1 MNISIREH
9 IKKNFKD
16 WSIKE
21 LKESIEESV
30 KSDDEVVLPGM
41 GVLFEILWKST
52 SNQEEILNIL
62 YNILK

>member
-16 WSIKE
+16 CSIEE

-52 SNQEEILNIL
+52 SNQE
-62 YNILK
+62 

>member
-16 WSIKE
+16 CSIEE

-62 YNILK
+62 YNVLK